1 MIRERELKTLIE
13 VDGGVN
19 TETARVLLDAGADV
33 LVTGSYV
40 FRSPDPEATIRELKA
55 L

>member
-1 MIRERELKTLIE
+1 LIE

-19 TETARVLLDAGADV
+19 DETAPLLVEAGADV

-40 FRSPDPEATIRELKA
+40 FKSPTPEETIHSLKRGSIN
-55 L
+55 